1 MTRLPSRLVVPIGFA
16 HRGAR
21 ADAKENTATAFD
33 LAVELGASGIESD
46 VWLTADGA
54 LVLTHD
60 GTVGM
65 RRRPVASMP
74 RAEFDDEI
82 LTLPELLA
90 RVPHLPVSID
100 VKTNEAMPVIYTWLA
115 SLNPVERERVYLCH
129 PDWRFLAEWRAAD
142 DHVRLVHST
151 AIKAMVDGPERQA
164 FQLFEAGIDAVNLRE
179 NEWTGGLVAL
189 FHRFERLCF
198 GWDAQHVRIIRNLL
212 HMGIDGVYSDHV
224 SAMMATI
231 RGEDVLEF

>member
-1 MTRLPSRLVVPIGFA
+1 MTRLPSRLATPIGFA

-33 LAVELGASGIESD
+33 LAVDLGASGIESD

-60 GTVGM
+60 GTVGL
-65 RRRPVASMP
+65 RRRPISSM
-74 RAEFDDEI
+74 RRDEFDSEI
-82 LTLPELLA
+82 LTLPELLT
-90 RVPHLPVSID
+90 RVPALPVSID
-100 VKTNEAMPVIYTWLA
+100 VKANDAMPVIYTWLRG
-115 SLNPVERERVYLCH
+115 LNPVERERVYLCH
-129 PDWRFLAEWRAAD
+129 PDWRFLAEWRSAD
-142 DHVRLVHST
+142 EHVRLVHST
-151 AIKAMVDGPERQA
+151 GIKAMADGPERQA
-164 FQLFEAGIDAVNLRE
+164 FQLFESGIDAVNLRQ

-198 GWDAQHVRIIRNLL
+198 GWDAQHVRVIKSLL

-224 SAMMATI
+224 PAMMATI
-231 RGEDVLEF
+231 RGEDFVEF